1 MNVPKII
8 FLHVPKTAGVSVFH
22 TFKDLWLDMQGRYN
36 TLHIDASVKQ
46 GIFTGHV
53 PLWKL
58 IEDGTVEEE
67 YLKDAIIFFILRNCY
82 DRFVSLYYYLDF
94 KNKAK
99 NEKRWSIMEF
109 AENVK
114 VAPKDRHNLGHPYSY
129 WLRGLEGLVS
139 DPIYSLGFR
148 DPCNLQRS
156 LDTFCR
162 QVGLPSRRLQYM
174 NTNKNY
180 TCSAKEVY
188 EQNPGLKEIVTEIYT
203 DDIAKFHMV
212 FPY

>member
-67 YLKDAIIFFILRNCY
+67 YLKDAI
-82 DRFVSLYYYLDF
+82 
-94 KNKAK
+94 
-99 NEKRWSIMEF
+99 
-109 AENVK
+109 
-114 VAPKDRHNLGHPYSY
+114 
-129 WLRGLEGLVS
+129 
-139 DPIYSLGFR
+139 
-148 DPCNLQRS
+148 
-156 LDTFCR
+156 
-162 QVGLPSRRLQYM
+162 
-174 NTNKNY
+174 
-180 TCSAKEVY
+180 
-188 EQNPGLKEIVTEIYT
+188 
-203 DDIAKFHMV
+203 
-212 FPY
+212 